1 MMNPTRMYTAVAG
14 IFLLLQGTSTLTFR
28 LVPALDAAFP
38 QLLAITQMVP
48 THSML
53 HIITGVL
60 ALVVLFRGGE
70 RGALWFSMGFG
81 TFYTGLALYGY
92 ITHAPTMLHLQM
104 FDHPFHLL
112 LGLLGLVAA
121 AGVLYF
127 SNLKKESS

>member
-1 MMNPTRMYTAVAG
+1 MMNPTRMYTAVTG

-60 ALVVLFRGGE
+60 ALIVLFRGGE
-70 RGALWFSMGFG
+70 HGAVWFSTGFG
-81 TFYTGLALYGY
+81 MFYTGLALYGY
-92 ITHAPTMLHLQM
+92 ITHAPTMFHLQM

-121 AGVLYF
+121 GYYF
-127 SNLKKESS
+127 YSHQKKESV